1 MDGDGQQKVPVVEV
15 NGLVIKD
22 FVTGLD
28 MSFFKKVVTH
38 KGLKFKITKYKLF
51 VFKIE

>member
-15 NGLVIKD
+15 NGFVIKD
-22 FVTGLD
+22 CVTGLD

-38 KGLKFKITKYKLF
+38 KGLKFITKYKIQYLYS
-51 VFKIE
+51 K